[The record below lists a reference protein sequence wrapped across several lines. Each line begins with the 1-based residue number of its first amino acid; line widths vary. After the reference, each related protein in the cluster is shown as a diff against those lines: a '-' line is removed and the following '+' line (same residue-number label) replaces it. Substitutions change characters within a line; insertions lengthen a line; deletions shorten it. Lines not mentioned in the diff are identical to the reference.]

1 MVCRNM
7 IGHYKAKTKW
17 QNLKFY
23 GVFKVAIT
31 KKKFSCEKKNGKI
44 EHGQT
49 NVANQKKVH
58 IDQS

>member
-1 MVCRNM
+1 M